1 MRVVEQCMQRLELQ
15 HQMNEKAR
23 MEEEKSS
30 SSEEDTVE
38 TNSEYDET
46 DSKNENKFNANV
58 VDKNDSSKVNLN
70 LAFI

>member
-46 DSKNENKFNANV
+46 DSKNENKFNSNV